1 MEASN
6 LPENVLVA
14 RAQVELPYDSSAYEM
29 LMARY
34 AGAIRAHCLRM
45 CQNPHDAEDLT
56 QEILVKVYFQLPK
69 FRGESSFRTWLWRL
83 VSNHCLDHLR
93 RQVSRPI
100 LVDTEELSEK
110 DDEGQEARRV
120 TTKIEAQDLLRRLS
134 DDERQILLLRLQ
146 IGLEFQEI
154 ADALGIGLSAAKMRY
169 ARSLEK
175 IKAWAG
181 TRPN

>member
-1 MEASN
+1 MEAEN
-6 LPENVLVA
+6 LPEEVLVA
-14 RAQVELPYDSSAYEM
+14 QAQAELPYHSSAYEA

-45 CQNPHDAEDLT
+45 CRNLHDAEDLT
-56 QEILVKVYFQLPK
+56 QEILVKIYFQLTK
-69 FRGESSFRTWLWRL
+69 FRGESGFRTWLWRL
-83 VSNHCLDHLR
+83 VSNHCVDHLR

-100 LVDTEELSEK
+100 LVDAEELLEK
-110 DDEGQEARRV
+110 DDEGQEARRATQKV
-120 TTKIEAQDLLRRLS
+120 EAQDLLLRLS

-169 ARSLEK
+169 TRSVEK
-175 IKAWAG
+175 LKGLAEQ
-181 TRPN
+181 